1 MLILT
6 NARLFDGHHMLGGRH
21 SVAVDGTSIAGID
34 RPIGAG
40 DEVIDVEGM
49 TLMPGL
55 ITSHFHPDL
64 YKFVI
69 EDGMAAKQ
77 VGKEFPPGVLMAMG
91 IRNCGVLL
99 ESGFTGYIGAGCT
112 NDVDASLKI
121 AIAEGIIKGPRL
133 RACSPHINTTGDMND
148 SRNWWQRYVAPGVDV
163 FADGPDGLRK
173 LVREHIRRGAEMI
186 KIFGSQ
192 GHAIPGRASRNMAR
206 DEIEMVVRTAH
217 ERNVLVRS
225 HVCDR
230 EMILENIE
238 LGVDLLDHADEIDE
252 ACIEAMAKAG
262 TAWVPSIFFL
272 QQLVRAGLDE
282 GHGSFQRIHDN
293 VCRMLPIAQKAGV
306 KILIG
311 DDYSGMLR
319 GLLGTDPLDH
329 EVGNYGRELAV
340 YGAVE
345 GLSAEEVLGWATRNP
360 GSLLV
365 DAPART
371 GVIAPG
377 AKADL
382 IVIDGDPLAD
392 LTIFSRPQ
400 ETLKAVMVDGA
411 MTIDRL
417 SRQERR
423 TAA

>member
-1 MLILT
+1 MLILA
-6 NARLFDGHHMLGGRH
+6 NARLFDGRHMLGGRH
-21 SVAVDGTSIAGID
+21 SVAIDGTGIGGID
-34 RPIGAG
+34 RPIGAD
-40 DEVIDVEGM
+40 DEVIDLDGM
-49 TLMPGL
+49 VLMPGL
-55 ITSHFHPDL
+55 ITSHYHPDL
-64 YKFVI
+64 YRFLI
-69 EDGMAAKQ
+69 EDGMEARQ
-77 VGKEFPPGVLMAMG
+77 VGKEFPPGVLTAMG
-91 IRNCGVLL
+91 IRNAGVLL

-112 NDVDASLKI
+112 NDVDACLKI
-121 AIAEGIIKGPRL
+121 AIAEGIVPGPRL

-148 SRNWWQRYVAPGVDV
+148 SRKWWQRHVAPGVDV

-230 EMILENIE
+230 EMIMENIE

-252 ACIEAMAKAG
+252 ACIEAMARRG

-272 QQLVRAGLDE
+272 QQLIRAGLDE
-282 GHGSFQRIHDN
+282 GHGGFRRILDN
-293 VCRMLPIAQKAGV
+293 VTTMLPIAQQAGV

-345 GLSAEEVLGWATRNP
+345 GISAEDVLGWATCNP
-360 GSLLV
+360 GTLLV
-365 DAPART
+365 DPPART
-371 GVIAPG
+371 GVVAPG

-382 IVIDGDPLAD
+382 IVIDGDPIAD
-392 LTIFSRPQ
+392 LTIFSRPR
-400 ETLKAVMVDGA
+400 EALKAVIVDGA
-411 MTIDRL
+411 VKIDRL
-417 SRQERR
+417 PRRERR